1 MGITYA
7 GGSITGKTETR
18 EYNFLV
24 DTGSTWMTLRQSDI
38 DLLQLAELERVT
50 IDTPTGTIHR
60 RSFKAAGMLEGVAF
74 ETRIVPAP
82 IPMVGYELLQR
93 LGFVVDLVIERIEL
107 KTNWGNVSS

>member
-60 RSFKAAGMLEGVAF
+60 RFFKAAGMLEGVAF

-82 IPMVGYELLQR
+82 YRWSSTSYCKG
-93 LGFVVDLVIERIEL
+93 
-107 KTNWGNVSS
+107 WGSWLIW

>member
-60 RSFKAAGMLEGVAF
+60 RSFKAAGMLEGVAL
-74 ETRIVPAP
+74 PASCRSP
-82 IPMVGYELLQR
+82 YRWSGTSYCK
-93 LGFVVDLVIERIEL
+93 G
-107 KTNWGNVSS
+107 WGSWLIW

>member
-18 EYNFLV
+18 EYDFLV

-50 IDTPTGTIHR
+50 IEPPR
-60 RSFKAAGMLEGVAF
+60 YYPPQVL
-74 ETRIVPAP
+74 
-82 IPMVGYELLQR
+82 
-93 LGFVVDLVIERIEL
+93 
-107 KTNWGNVSS
+107 